1 MLKMQSSYDNIMLD
15 AREIYLLFRYTWDFL
30 LTTNS
35 LTLSFLML
43 M

>member
-1 MLKMQSSYDNIMLD
+1 MLKMQSSWDNIMYD
-15 AREIYLLFRYTWDFL
+15 VREIYSPFRYTWDFL
-30 LTTNS
+30 LTTNL